1 VSDKPGLRTY
11 SGAVAIVTGGASGIG
26 RALAEALA
34 QRGAEVVLADRQTD
48 LAEQVA
54 AKIRGSGG
62 SAAVADL
69 DVTDFAAVD
78 RLVQQIRERRGRL
91 DYFFNNAGI
100 GIGGEVR
107 EYSID
112 DWNRVFAVNL
122 HGVANGIQAA
132 YPVMLR
138 QGFGHIINTAS
149 MAGLMPSP
157 WTVSYAATKHA
168 VVGLTTSL
176 RIEAA
181 PAGVRVSVLC
191 PGVIRTPIL
200 QGGKFGK
207 MLPSLEPAIREQRW
221 ERFRPMDPGLFARK
235 ALRAIAR
242 NEAIIVIPAWWKL
255 IWWLNRLSP
264 TLGLAFGHTLH
275 RYTQQQVESARKK
288 AGSGPSA

>member
-1 VSDKPGLRTY
+1 VPDKPGLRTY
-11 SGAVAIVTGGASGIG
+11 SGAVAVITGGASGIG

-34 QRGAEVVLADRQTD
+34 QRGAEVVLADRQIE
-48 LAEQVA
+48 LAEQMA
-54 AKIRGSGG
+54 AKMRAAGG
-62 SAAVADL
+62 NATAMDL

-78 RLVQQIRERRGRL
+78 RLVQQVRESRGRL

-122 HGVANGIQAA
+122 HGVANGVQAA

-138 QGFGHIINTAS
+138 QGFGHIVNTAS

-181 PAGVRVSVLC
+181 PAGVRLSVMC

-200 QGGKFGK
+200 EGGKFGK

-221 ERFRPMDPGLFARK
+221 ERFRPMEPSLFARK

-255 IWWLNRLSP
+255 IWWLNRFSP
-264 TLGLAFGHTLH
+264 SLGLAFGHKLH
-275 RYTQQQVESARKK
+275 QYTQKQVELARKK
-288 AGSGPSA
+288 AASGPAH